1 MRRSTRGAESLE
13 LALYQLHYIA
23 SPPFTSEGII
33 SARDTPCVIYLR
45 RMTKVA
51 SEGLLPTSRR
61 EEQTQRGCEG
71 VCVICVPHAVSRGV
85 RRRAR
90 QPPSDAES
98 RTVCLEV
105 FTSAQLE
112 YLPQSAHFAPLVYT
126 DTDVLPRHAPR
137 AALFDGAQTEPLVA
151 YQQPRRSSSR
161 IVVEASDGKSLDA
174 SFEQRRCTCARACA
188 PL

>member
-1 MRRSTRGAESLE
+1 MR
-13 LALYQLHYIA
+13 
-23 SPPFTSEGII
+23 
-33 SARDTPCVIYLR
+33 SACS
-45 RMTKVA
+45 VA
-51 SEGLLPTSRR
+51 
-61 EEQTQRGCEG
+61 
-71 VCVICVPHAVSRGV
+71 
-85 RRRAR
+85 RRA
-90 QPPSDAES
+90 QASASAAERRGES
-98 RTVCLEV
+98 NCLEV

-174 SFEQRRCTCARACA
+174 SFEQRRCTCARALFLACVHTHTKA
-188 PL
+188 FQGFFQL